1 MVVVDSNL
9 VGVGCRVGFVIIYG
23 QSLATKFLEELIQV
37 KRERLQLEQMT
48 TELEITMMGTSNL
61 DQE

>member
-1 MVVVDSNL
+1 M
-9 VGVGCRVGFVIIYG
+9 GFVIIYG

-37 KRERLQLEQMT
+37 KKERLQLEQMT